1 MRVSN
6 INRDILR
13 QTMAHLDEATISK
26 FKNLGKWLDGSL
38 LPTFN
43 QMIAYTKAAD
53 IPFGYLFLEKLPD
66 DAPTIPHYRTT
77 TNRVVEPSAFL
88 KASIQQ
94 IEERQIWAKD
104 LLLEL
109 GAKPLPF
116 ANKFTIH
123 NEVEEVVRAI
133 ANLLQIKSKNWA
145 SHWPTWN
152 KALKFLIEQTEA
164 AGIFAI
170 KNGVVGNNTRK
181 PLNVEEFRGFV
192 LYDAIA
198 PFIFINGKDAIA
210 GQIFTLIHE
219 IAHVLIG
226 ESASFD
232 LSFTESH
239 HNKIENF
246 CNQVAAN
253 FLLPQDLVEKYYEE
267 ENYNTLAKKFKV
279 SQIAVARRLFD
290 IGQINREQFFDF
302 YNIYKQQNFSS
313 TKDKG
318 GNFYYSAPYKVSNRF
333 FGLVNTSLLEGK
345 IRPMDAFRL
354 TGLKAKNYAIF
365 SKTSTYS

>member
-43 QMIAYTKAAD
+43 QMIAYTKAAN
-53 IPFGYLFLEKLPD
+53 IPFGYLFLDQLPD
-66 DAPTIPHYRTT
+66 NSPTIPHYRTT

-109 GAKPLPF
+109 GAEPLPF
-116 ANKFTIH
+116 ANRFTVHSEI
-123 NEVEEVVRAI
+123 EKVVSAI
-133 ANLLQIKSKNWA
+133 ANLLQIKRKTWA
-145 SHWPTWN
+145 SRLSTWN
-152 KALKFLIEQTEA
+152 KALSFLIEQTEA
-164 AGIFAI
+164 AGIFVV
-170 KNGVVGNNTRK
+170 KNGVVGNKNRK
-181 PLNVEEFRGFV
+181 ALNVEEFRGFV
-192 LYDAIA
+192 LYDEIA

-232 LSFTESH
+232 LSFVESH
-239 HNKIENF
+239 HNNIEKF

-253 FLLPQDLVEKYYEE
+253 FLLPQELVEKYYEE
-267 ENYNTLAKKFKV
+267 ENYSALAKKFKV
-279 SQIAVARRLFD
+279 SQIAVARRLLD
-290 IGQINREQFFDF
+290 IGQINREQFLDF
-302 YNIYKQQNFSS
+302 YNRYKQQNFSS
-313 TKDKG
+313 TKSKG
-318 GNFYYSAPYKVSNRF
+318 GNFYNSAPYKVSNRF

-354 TGLKAKNYAIF
+354 TGLKAKTYATYLEK
-365 SKTSTYS
+365 SKE